1 MASLAFLDT
10 WSNCVTR
17 KAALAPFTSLK
28 MGGLAAALVKPPDAV
43 TLAAILKAAKK
54 QKAQVRFLGSGTN
67 ILVKDEGFQGIV
79 IQFSEPGFQTITVK
93 DNTVIAKTGVT
104 LSSLVATAA
113 RHHLGGLES
122 LVGLPGTVGGA
133 LKNDLK
139 VKTGPLSQFVSR
151 VELLDAQGKVA
162 WHGRDDVPIDQLLST
177 PDGAI
182 ILSAEFELHADQDDA
197 IIKRLRKNWIHTKM
211 SQPMSFE
218 RSARLFR
225 DPPGGTASQLIVK
238 ASAQLNKVGG
248 ASLSERDANYVIVK
262 DPVKTADVLKLMEA
276 VQQQVED
283 RLGDVLSA
291 SLVVW

>member
-10 WSNCVTR
+10 WSNCVTK
-17 KAALAPFTSLK
+17 KAPLAPFTSLK
-28 MGGLAAALVKPPDAV
+28 MGGLAAALVKPSDAA

-54 QKAQVRFLGSGTN
+54 HKAQVRFLGSGTN
-67 ILVKDEGFQGIV
+67 ILVRDEGFQGMV
-79 IQFSEPGFQTITVK
+79 VQFSEPAFQTLIVK
-93 DNTVIAKTGVT
+93 EHKLVAGTGAT

-113 RHHLGGLES
+113 RHQLGGLES

-139 VKTGPLSQFVSR
+139 VKTGPLSQFVSK
-151 VELLDAQGKVA
+151 VELLDAQGKIA
-162 WHGRDDVPIDQLLST
+162 WHGRDDLPIDQLLST

-182 ILSAEFELHADQDDA
+182 ILGAEFDLHPDQDEA
-197 IIKRLRKNWIHTKM
+197 IIKRLRKNWIHTKAH
-211 SQPMSFE
+211 QPLILE

-248 ASLSERDANYVIVK
+248 ASLSERDANYVVVT
-262 DPVKTADVLKLMEA
+262 DPVKTADVLKLMET
-276 VQQQVED
+276 VQHQVED
-283 RLGDVLSA
+283 RLGDVLQA
-291 SLVVW
+291 SLIVW

>member
-10 WSNCVTR
+10 WSSCVTR

-28 MGGLAAALVKPPDAV
+28 MGGLAAALVKPPDAT
-43 TLAAILKAAKK
+43 TLAAILKATQKH
-54 QKAQVRFLGSGTN
+54 KAQVRFLGSGTN
-67 ILVKDEGFQGIV
+67 ILVRDEGFQGIV
-79 IQFSEPGFQTITVK
+79 IQFSEPAFQTITVK
-93 DNTVIAKTGVT
+93 DNKLIAKTGASLNT
-104 LSSLVATAA
+104 LLATAA

-139 VKTGPLSQFVSR
+139 VKTGPLSQFVSK
-151 VELLDAQGKVA
+151 VELLDGQGKIA

-182 ILSAEFELHADQDDA
+182 ILGAEFELLPDQEEA
-197 IIKRLRKNWIHTKM
+197 IVKRIRKNWIHVKTH
-211 SQPMSFE
+211 QPLTFE
-218 RSARLFR
+218 RAARLFR

-248 ASLSERDANYVIVK
+248 AALSERDANYVVVK
-262 DPVKTADVLKLMEA
+262 DPVKTADVLKLMEV

-283 RLGDVLSA
+283 RLGDVLQA
-291 SLVVW
+291 SLLVW